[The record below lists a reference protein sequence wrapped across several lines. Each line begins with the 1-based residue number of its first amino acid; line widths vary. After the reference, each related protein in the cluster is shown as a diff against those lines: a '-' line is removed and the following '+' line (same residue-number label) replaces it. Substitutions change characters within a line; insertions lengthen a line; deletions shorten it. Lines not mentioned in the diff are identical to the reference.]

1 MQDPNLFSM
10 PVRKGHEK
18 SLVIQT
24 RKAKATESSSETRR
38 RYLSRPNGEPCARVD
53 RPDGGL
59 PYETTLQV
67 CNCVC

>member
-10 PVRKGHEK
+10 PVWKGHIK
-18 SLVIQT
+18 SLAIQT
-24 RKAKATESSSETRR
+24 RKAKAMESSSEARR

-59 PYETTLQV
+59 PNETTLQV
-67 CNCVC
+67 CNCVH